1 MGAEIYYRKVLPMP
15 LCVDNIDMLLSDD
28 IKQKALQLGFD
39 LVGITDASP
48 VDDNHVECLKSWLD
62 AGFAAG
68 MGYMHRNLEKR
79 INPANLLEGARSV
92 IVVGLNYKPSAGSIC
107 QQSPQPTGRVA
118 HYAQYEDYHPFIKKQ
133 LRKLTDFIISVAGPG
148 LKFKICC
155 DSVPLLERAV
165 AECAG
170 LGFIGKNHM
179 LINPDLGP
187 EILLGEV
194 LTNIELVPSE
204 PIKNSCGDCN
214 KCLNACPTGALRPD
228 GYFDANK
235 CISYLTIEHKGDIP
249 KELAEKVG
257 DHLFGCDK
265 CTLTCP
271 YFKKAPHCQN
281 KNLRFYPERTV
292 LELTELLELSNDEF
306 EKKFADSPLLRS
318 GPERLKR
325 NAALCLKLSKNRS

>member
-1 MGAEIYYRKVLPMP
+1 MP
-15 LCVDNIDMLLSDD
+15 LSDD

-39 LVGITDASP
+39 LVGITDCSP
-48 VDDNHVECLKSWLD
+48 VGRRHASHFIDWLD
-62 AGFAAG
+62 AGCEAD
-68 MGYMHRNLEKR
+68 MRWMQNHVEKR
-79 INPANLLEGARSV
+79 LDPAKLLEGARSV
-92 IVVGLNYKPSAGSIC
+92 IVVALSYKPPESSSPPAAG
-107 QQSPQPTGRVA
+107 PTGPIA
-118 HYAQYEDYHPFIKKQ
+118 HYAQYEDYHPFIKKL
-133 LRKLTDFIISVAGPG
+133 LRDLAEFILGIAGPD

-155 DSVPLLERAV
+155 DSAPVLERAL
-165 AECAG
+165 AERAG

-179 LINPDLGP
+179 LINPELGP
-187 EILLGEV
+187 EIFLGEL
-194 LTNIELVPSE
+194 LTNLELVPDE
-204 PIKNSCGDCN
+204 PIENFCGDCN

-249 KELAEKVG
+249 KELAEKAG
-257 DHLFGCDK
+257 EHIFGCDK

-271 YFKKAPHCQN
+271 YSKKAPHCQN

-292 LELTELLELSNDEF
+292 LELTELLGLSNDEF

-318 GPERLKR
+318 GPDRLKR

>member
-1 MGAEIYYRKVLPMP
+1 
-15 LCVDNIDMLLSDD
+15 MLLSDD

-48 VDDNHVECLKSWLD
+48 IDDNHVECLKSWLD
-62 AGFAAG
+62 ADFAAG
-68 MGYMHRNLEKR
+68 MGYMQRNLEKR
-79 INPANLLEGARSV
+79 INPANLFEGARSV
-92 IVVGLNYKPSAGSIC
+92 IIAGLNYKPSAGSIC
-107 QQSPQPTGRVA
+107 RQSPQPMGRVA
-118 HYAQYEDYHPFIKKQ
+118 HYAQYEDYHPFIKNQ

-155 DSVPLLERAV
+155 DSAPLLERAV
-165 AECAG
+165 AERAG

-235 CISYLTIEHKGDIP
+235 CISYFTIEHNGDIP
-249 KELAEKVG
+249 ENLAEIMG
-257 DHLFGCDK
+257 DRLFGCDE
-265 CTLTCP
+265 CVLACP
-271 YFKKAPHCQN
+271 YQHKAPTCRN
-281 KNLRFYPERTV
+281 ARFIFHPERVV
-292 LELTELLELSNDEF
+292 LDLRALSCLSQEDF
-306 EKKFADSPLLRS
+306 DLAFADSALRRA
-318 GPERLKR
+318 GLDRLKR
-325 NAALCLKLSKNRS
+325 NARICLENQRRKHSS